1 MPAPVLVAHS
11 VRSGITALNCVSAA
25 VPDEVPVHFVT
36 SREDLVR
43 AVAEAREAG
52 RRPVVAW
59 SFYSV
64 DADAAAADLAAV
76 RWRTDGALHIAGG
89 VHATAEPLA
98 TLQVGFDLVAVG
110 EGEATTRAVFEAV
123 ARGEDP
129 RSLRGIAHLDEAG
142 RFVSHGPAD
151 RSPLDTFPSF
161 RHGRWQPI
169 EITRGCIYACAFCQT
184 PYVFKARFRH
194 RSVESVRR
202 HVEAMAAEGSRFV
215 RFLTPTALS
224 YGSEGEEPNLAA
236 VEELLRATREA
247 AGPSARIYF
256 GTFPS
261 EVRPEHVTPEALEVL
276 RRWVDNDTIVIGAQS
291 GSERVLEAMRRGHG
305 VAEVERAVRL
315 AVLGGFRPEV
325 DLLLGFP
332 GETRADREASLQLAE
347 RLVAMGARIHSHA
360 MLPLPGTPMRDAVPE
375 PIEDD
380 VATRLARL
388 EAKGAMWGAWRRQVI
403 AAEQL
408 VRRRRAAGAART
420 LRGRGGRGGRLG
432 D

>member
-1 MPAPVLVAHS
+1 MLVAYS
-11 VRSGITALNCVSAA
+11 VRSGIAALNCVAGA
-25 VPDEVPVHFVT
+25 VPDDVPVRFVKT
-36 SREDLVR
+36 REQLVA
-43 AVAEAREAG
+43 AVAEARAAG
-52 RRPVVAW
+52 HRPVVAW

-64 DADAAAADLAAV
+64 DADAAAADFAAV
-76 RWRTDGALHIAGG
+76 RPATEGALHVAGG

-98 TLQVGFDLVAVG
+98 TLRAGFDLVAIG
-110 EGEATTRAVFEAV
+110 EGETTIRATFDAL
-123 ARGEDP
+123 ARGGDP
-129 RSLRGIAHLDEAG
+129 RSLRGMAHLDAVG
-142 RFVSHGPAD
+142 ALVSHGPGE
-151 RSPLDTFPSF
+151 RRPLDDFPSF
-161 RHGRWQPI
+161 RHGRWQAV
-169 EITRGCIYACAFCQT
+169 EITRGCVYACAFCQT

-202 HVEAMAAEGSRFV
+202 HVEAMASEGSRFV

-224 YGSEGEEPNLAA
+224 YGSDGESPCLEA
-236 VEELLRATREA
+236 VEALLRATREA
-247 AGPSARIYF
+247 AGPSARVYF

-261 EVRPEHVTPEALEVL
+261 EVRPEHVSREALAVI
-276 RRWVDNDTIVIGAQS
+276 RRWADNDTIVIGAQS
-291 GSERVLEAMRRGHG
+291 GSERVLASMRRGHG

-315 AVLGGFRPEV
+315 TREAGLRPEV

-375 PIEDD
+375 RIEED

-388 EAKGAMWGAWRRQVI
+388 EARGAAWGAWRRQVI

-408 VRRRRAAGAART
+408 VRA
-420 LRGRGGRGGRLG
+420 RGRA
-432 D
+432 

>member
-1 MPAPVLVAHS
+1 MLVAYS
-11 VRSGITALNCVSAA
+11 VRSGIAALNCVAGA
-25 VPDEVPVHFVT
+25 VPDDVPVRFVKT
-36 SREDLVR
+36 REQLVA
-43 AVAEAREAG
+43 AVREANATG

-64 DADAAAADLAAV
+64 DVDAAAADLAAV
-76 RWRTDGALHIAGG
+76 RPATEGALHVAGG

-98 TLQVGFDLVAVG
+98 TLRAGFDLVAVG
-110 EGEATTRAVFEAV
+110 EGETTIRATFEAL
-123 ARGEDP
+123 ARGDDP
-129 RSLRGIAHLDEAG
+129 RSLQGIAHLDARG
-142 RFVSHGPAD
+142 GLVSHGPGE
-151 RSPLDTFPSF
+151 RRPLDDFPSF
-161 RHGRWQPI
+161 RHGRWQAI
-169 EITRGCIYACAFCQT
+169 EITRGCVYACAFCQT

-202 HVEAMAAEGSRFV
+202 HVEAMAREGSRFV

-224 YGSEGEEPNLAA
+224 YGSDDESPRLEA
-236 VEELLRATREA
+236 VEALLRTARQA
-247 AGPSARIYF
+247 AGPGARVYF

-261 EVRPEHVTPEALEVL
+261 EVRPEHVSREALAII
-276 RRWVDNDTIVIGAQS
+276 RRWADNDAIVIGAQS
-291 GSERVLEAMRRGHG
+291 GSERVLESMRRGHG

-315 AVLGGFRPEV
+315 TREAGLRPEV

-375 PIEDD
+375 PIEDE

-388 EAKGAMWGAWRRQVI
+388 EARGAAWGAWRRQVI
-403 AAEQL
+403 AGEQL
-408 VRRRRAAGAART
+408 VRRRRASVS
-420 LRGRGGRGGRLG
+420 
-432 D
+432 